1 MPEVPVSDPQ
11 LRCLLC
17 DLILAD
23 ENARGQPTETCRQC
37 GRKVL
42 AGQTADEAV
51 DLQPLNPPPKSKP
64 LDLDI
69 DLLPEAAVV
78 PAASRA
84 TPPEP
89 PLPVPPPLTKPALD
103 DDIPSVPVLS
113 KARRVEPEVPEVPTV
128 QPRGKISTNPS
139 SVPYAARRAT
149 EAPTARTGPATPTS
163 PPPPP
168 AARPANKPVP
178 PFRKPALPDPSR
190 VASTTPRPKV
200 LQAFAVLGCMTFLAI
215 VAIVIIIT
223 CIIAGLMKAGK
234 LGG

>member
-1 MPEVPVSDPQ
+1 MSDPQ

-23 ENARGQPTETCRQC
+23 ENARDQPTETCRQC

-78 PAASRA
+78 PPTPAAPS
-84 TPPEP
+84 TPPA
-89 PLPVPPPLTKPALD
+89 KPAFD

-163 PPPPP
+163 PPAP
-168 AARPANKPVP
+168 AARPASKPIPV
-178 PFRKPALPDPSR
+178 RKPTLPDPSR
-190 VASTTPRPKV
+190 VTSTTPRPKV

-215 VAIVIIIT
+215 VAVVIIIT